1 MTSRS
6 ETLFQRAQKT
16 IPGGVNSPVRAFRSV
31 GGTPRFLERAEG
43 ARVWDADGKDYIDY
57 VGSWGPA
64 IAGHAH
70 PAIVE
75 AVKKSVRNM
84 AGASLLLYPNEPAV
98 SLAEKLL
105 EITPGQDERRV
116 WFGHSGSDAN
126 DCAVRVLAAATGRPR
141 FISFVGSYHGNLSGS
156 MGISGHTAMTHT
168 LPRPGILLLPYPDPY
183 RPRFSA
189 EDVLAMLDFQFETT
203 CPPNQVAAVFIEP
216 LMSDGGLIVP
226 PPDFLKALQERCRRH
241 GIMIV
246 VDEVKV
252 GLARSGLMHCF
263 QHEGLEP
270 DMVVFGKGIGGG
282 LPLSAVIGP
291 KAIMDHAPAFALQTT
306 AGNPV
311 ATAAGNAVLKV
322 IEVEGLIERS
332 ARIGTLFADALRA
345 LGDRHEIVGDVRGR
359 GLAIGVDLVTDR
371 ATREPVPATTTA
383 KIIYRGYQLGAAFTY
398 VGLKANVLEF
408 MPPLTLTEAE
418 VAEGVS
424 IVDRAMADVAAGL
437 VSDADVA
444 SFMMW

>member
-1 MTSRS
+1 MSGP
-6 ETLFQRAQKT
+6 TLRERDARVIAEIGRLRF
-16 IPGGVNSPVRAFRSV
+16 SPLSLV
-31 GGTPRFLERAEG
+31 GGKGNRLIEEGGRA
-43 ARVWDADGKDYIDY
+43 VLDLS
-57 VGSWGPA
+57 GSAGPA
-64 IAGHAH
+64 ILGYGH
-70 PAIVE
+70 PAVVE
-75 AVKKSVRNM
+75 AVEKSVRDM

-168 LPRPGILLLPYPDPY
+168 LPRPGVLLLPYPDPY

-282 LPLSAVIGP
+282 LPLSAVVGP
-291 KAIMDHAPAFALQTT
+291 KAVMDHAPAFALQTT

-311 ATAAGNAVLKV
+311 ATAAGNAVLKA
-322 IEVEGLIERS
+322 IEDEGLIERS

>member
-1 MTSRS
+1 
-6 ETLFQRAQKT
+6 
-16 IPGGVNSPVRAFRSV
+16 
-31 GGTPRFLERAEG
+31 
-43 ARVWDADGKDYIDY
+43 
-57 VGSWGPA
+57 
-64 IAGHAH
+64 
-70 PAIVE
+70 
-75 AVKKSVRNM
+75 
-84 AGASLLLYPNEPAV
+84 
-98 SLAEKLL
+98 
-105 EITPGQDERRV
+105 
-116 WFGHSGSDAN
+116 
-126 DCAVRVLAAATGRPR
+126 
-141 FISFVGSYHGNLSGS
+141 
-156 MGISGHTAMTHT
+156 
-168 LPRPGILLLPYPDPY
+168 
-183 RPRFSA
+183 
-189 EDVLAMLDFQFETT
+189 
-203 CPPNQVAAVFIEP
+203 
-216 LMSDGGLIVP
+216 
-226 PPDFLKALQERCRRH
+226 
-241 GIMIV
+241 
-246 VDEVKV
+246 
-252 GLARSGLMHCF
+252 
-263 QHEGLEP
+263 
-270 DMVVFGKGIGGG
+270 MVVFGKGIGGG

-359 GLAIGVDLVTDR
+359 GLAIGVDLVADR
-371 ATREPVPATTTA
+371 TTREPVPATTTA

>member
-1 MTSRS
+1 MNNLSLR
-6 ETLFQRAQKT
+6 ERDART
-16 IPGGVNSPVRAFRSV
+16 IAEIGRLRFSPLSLVGGKGNRLIEEGGRSV
-31 GGTPRFLERAEG
+31 L
-43 ARVWDADGKDYIDY
+43 DLS
-57 VGSWGPA
+57 GSAGPA
-64 IAGHAH
+64 MLGYGH

-75 AVKKSVRNM
+75 AVEKSVRDM

-105 EITPGQDERRV
+105 AITPGQGERRV

-126 DCAVRVLAAATGRPR
+126 DCAVRVLAAATGRSR
-141 FISFVGSYHGNLSGS
+141 FISFIGSYHGNLSGS

-168 LPRPGILLLPYPDPY
+168 LPRPGVLLLPYPDPY

-189 EDVLAMLDFQFETT
+189 EEVLALLDYQFETT
-203 CPPNQVAAVFIEP
+203 CPPHQVAAMFLEP

-226 PPDFLKALQERCRRH
+226 PPGFLKALQDRCRRH
-241 GIMIV
+241 GIKIV

-252 GLARSGLMHCF
+252 GLARSGIMHCF

-270 DMVVFGKGIGGG
+270 DLVVFGKGLGGG
-282 LPLSAVIGP
+282 LPLSAVVGP
-291 KAIMDHAPAFALQTT
+291 KEIMDHAPAFALQTT

-311 ATAAGNAVLKV
+311 ATAAGNAVLKT
-322 IEVEGLIERS
+322 IESEDLVERS
-332 ARIGTLFADALRA
+332 ARIGKLFSEQLRA
-345 LGDRHEIVGDVRGR
+345 LAGKHKIIGDVRGR
-359 GLAIGVDLVTDR
+359 GLAIGVDLVSDR
-371 ATREPVPATTTA
+371 NTREPAPATTTA
-383 KIIYRGYQLGAAFTY
+383 KIIYRGYELGAAFTY

-408 MPPLTLTEAE
+408 MPPLTLTEE
-418 VAEGVS
+418 DVAEGVG
-424 IVDRAMADVAAGL
+424 IVDQAITDVAAGK

>member
-1 MTSRS
+1 MSGP
-6 ETLFQRAQKT
+6 TLRERDARVIAEIGRLRF
-16 IPGGVNSPVRAFRSV
+16 SPLSLV
-31 GGTPRFLERAEG
+31 GGKGNRLIEEGGRA
-43 ARVWDADGKDYIDY
+43 VLDLS
-57 VGSWGPA
+57 GSAGPA
-64 IAGHAH
+64 ILGYGH

-75 AVKKSVRNM
+75 AVEKSVRNM

-105 EITPGQDERRV
+105 EITPGQGERRV